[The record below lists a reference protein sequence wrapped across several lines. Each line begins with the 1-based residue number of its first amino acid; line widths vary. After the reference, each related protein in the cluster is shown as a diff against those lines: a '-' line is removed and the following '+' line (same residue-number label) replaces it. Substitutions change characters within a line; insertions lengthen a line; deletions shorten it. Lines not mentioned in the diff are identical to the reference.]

1 MQSRSGNKCH
11 LQCPQQANAIAKPN
25 LRRYLALW
33 STACAPR
40 RTCRA
45 VCRLADA
52 YRRSAAAAAN
62 ASRPARNFVRI
73 TTWSPFK
80 IGLYIPAFVAEIDRL
95 CIG

>member
-33 STACAPR
+33 STAPPPSAPR

-45 VCRLADA
+45 VCGRADA
-52 YRRSAAAAAN
+52 YRRT
-62 ASRPARNFVRI
+62 ARRRRQP
-73 TTWSPFK
+73 SCK
-80 IGLYIPAFVAEIDRL
+80 KL
-95 CIG
+95 CQDYYMESI